1 MKIIKTTNIDEC
13 IYDRAIAIAAKD
25 RDIIQET
32 DAPNEVN
39 AILGA
44 NVHDPRV
51 KQTLGPNTYYVFW
64 LAASGALVA
73 CHVTAREKT
82 LRNFR
87 RQERKF
93 GHIRPEAGL
102 W

>member
-82 LRNFR
+82 LRNFQ

-93 GHIRPEAGL
+93 GHLRPEAGL